1 MGEEIN
7 LTERQIDLYKKEVNL
22 QYTFALIAV
31 SNIDNSLKMLDNPKD
46 IDTFVK
52 TMNFIFYSIHS
63 FLISTG
69 NLSKLFWPSNN
80 AGEFGKQRGKKLRE
94 IFSLEDNSP
103 LNSRTLR
110 NHFEHFDERLD
121 NLVASRQNIRADL
134 NIGNIKTFAG
144 NLKPEDYLRH
154 YDPTTKTVY
163 FKGDKFSILPI
174 IKEIIKLQN
183 ISKSVGYPL

>member
-7 LTERQIDLYKKEVNL
+7 LTEREIELYKREVNR
-22 QYTFALIAV
+22 QCTFALIAV
-31 SNIDNSLKMLDNPKD
+31 SNIDNSLKILDNPKD

-52 TMNFIFYSIHS
+52 TMNFIWYSIHA
-63 FLISTG
+63 FLTSTG
-69 NLSKLFWPSNN
+69 NLSKLFWPSKND
-80 AGEFGKQRGKKLRE
+80 GKWRGQKLRE
-94 IFSLEDNSP
+94 LFSVEDNSP

-121 NLVASRQNIRADL
+121 KWVSSRGNIFADS
-134 NIGNIKTFAG
+134 NIGQIENMIG

-163 FKGDKFSILPI
+163 FKGDRFSILPI
-174 IKEIIKLQN
+174 IKEISKLQN
-183 ISKSVGYPL
+183 ISKSVGYPF

>member
-7 LTERQIDLYKKEVNL
+7 LTEREIELYKREVNR
-22 QYTFALIAV
+22 QCTFALIAV
-31 SNIDNSLKMLDNPKD
+31 SNMDDSLKILNEQKN
-46 IDTFVK
+46 
-52 TMNFIFYSIHS
+52 MNNFGNIMDFIWYSIHS

-69 NLSKLFWPSNN
+69 NLSKLFWPPKNDY
-80 AGEFGKQRGKKLRE
+80 KWRGQKLRA
-94 IFSLEDNSP
+94 IFSVEDTSP

-121 NLVASRQNIRADL
+121 TWVSSRENIFADS
-134 NIGNIKTFAG
+134 NIGQIENMIG

-183 ISKSVGYPL
+183 ISKRVGYPL

>member
-1 MGEEIN
+1 MGGEIN
-7 LTERQIDLYKKEVNL
+7 LTERQIELYKREVNL
-22 QYTFALIAV
+22 QCTFALIAV
-31 SNIDNSLKMLDNPKD
+31 SNIDNSLKILNEQKN
-46 IDTFVK
+46 
-52 TMNFIFYSIHS
+52 MNNFGNIMDFIWYSIHS

-121 NLVASRQNIRADL
+121 NLVASRENIFADS
-134 NIGNIKTFAG
+134 NIGQIENMIG

-183 ISKSVGYPL
+183 ISKSLGYSF